1 MKFTAH
7 RILLFVAKILVIIE
21 MVGGGLY
28 AIIET
33 FILANSE
40 YTKGYAWI
48 PLVSF
53 VFGALPVFIG
63 LLFLIK
69 ALIADYD
76 EASYDYYA
84 LKNSTNRSLAKAN
97 ARIDALER
105 SMMSGEPLV
114 LPKEEKQNK
123 PQTSTRPVAAA
134 KKEEAPKKDTVINY
148 DKIKEHNS
156 GSIVVGSKVVLR
168 TNYVVGGERYERGS
182 VAIVKDIK
190 KFSSFTTY
198 AVVMESNPTK
208 QINVTGDNL
217 EVIK

>member
-1 MKFTAH
+1 MQSGCFCNIG
-7 RILLFVAKILVIIE
+7 RVLLFILLG
-21 MVGGGLY
+21 GGGLF

-33 FILANSE
+33 IILAMGE

-48 PLVSF
+48 PILSF
-53 VFGALPVFIG
+53 VVGVVPICIISLII
-63 LLFLIK
+63 IK
-69 ALIADYD
+69 ALIADFD

-105 SMMSGEPLV
+105 SMMTGTPLV
-114 LPKEEKQNK
+114 LPKEEKQYK
-123 PQTSTRPVAAA
+123 PQTSTRPAAAA
-134 KKEEAPKKDTVINY
+134 KKEETPKKDAVIDY
-148 DKIKEHNS
+148 DKIKEHNN
-156 GSIVVGSKVVLR
+156 GPIVVGSKIVLR
-168 TNYVVGGERYERGS
+168 TNYVVGGVRYERGS
-182 VAIVKDIK
+182 VGIVKDIK

-198 AVVMESNPTK
+198 AVAMESNPTK

>member
-1 MKFTAH
+1 MRFTAH
-7 RILLFVAKILVIIE
+7 RILLIIARILIIIE
-21 MVGGGLY
+21 MAGGGLY
-28 AIIET
+28 AIVET
-33 FILANSE
+33 FILASSE
-40 YTKGYAWI
+40 YTISYGWI

-76 EASYDYYA
+76 AASYDYYV
-84 LKNSTNRSLAKAN
+84 LKNSTNREIAKAN

-114 LPKEEKQNK
+114 LPKEEKQYK
-123 PQTSTRPVAAA
+123 PQTSTRPAAVA
-134 KKEEAPKKDTVINY
+134 KKEEAPKKDTVIDY
-148 DKIKEHNS
+148 DKIKEHNN
-156 GSIVVGSKVVLR
+156 GPIYVGSKVVLK
-168 TNYVVGGERYERGS
+168 TNYVVGGVRYEKGS
-182 VAIVKDIK
+182 VGIVKDIK

-198 AVVMESNPTK
+198 AVAMESNPTK